1 MKSLTKNI
9 RNALILS
16 LIVILTIFLITIYKN
31 GINSIKFDLNYNY
44 ILILIA
50 VVIFLWVIETLRL
63 KIILNTFDYQ
73 IPFLSLIYIHLISLF
88 FSAITPF
95 GLGGFAMKVYLISKR
110 KSYDVGGVSALI
122 AIIYVINII
131 FTIIISIF
139 SIIFLK
145 RSDLME
151 MFYGRLI
158 SSIVIFILILSLLVF
173 FLIINHETIRNISIK
188 ILNLFKKL
196 SEEKKEKILN
206 TINKNYERYKNTILS
221 MGKLK
226 WKLIFLFLLTIL
238 YWVTLLSISP
248 ILIAS
253 LNIKTSFFNASI
265 LQFIYHFFVGWA
277 FTPGGSGISE
287 AIYSSLFLNLV
298 GLSNLTVLT
307 FLFKFFTY
315 YIYILI
321 GGILSVNE
329 VKKIG
334 DINKI
339 YDQ

>member
-1 MKSLTKNI
+1 LKSLTKNI
-9 RNALILS
+9 RNALIFS

-31 GINSIKFDLNYNY
+31 GINSIKFHLNYNY

-122 AIIYVINII
+122 TIIYVINII

-158 SSIVIFILILSLLVF
+158 NSIVIFILILSLLVF
-173 FLIINHETIRNISIK
+173 FLIINHEAIRNI
-188 ILNLFKKL
+188 
-196 SEEKKEKILN
+196 
-206 TINKNYERYKNTILS
+206 
-221 MGKLK
+221 
-226 WKLIFLFLLTIL
+226 
-238 YWVTLLSISP
+238 
-248 ILIAS
+248 
-253 LNIKTSFFNASI
+253 
-265 LQFIYHFFVGWA
+265 
-277 FTPGGSGISE
+277 
-287 AIYSSLFLNLV
+287 
-298 GLSNLTVLT
+298 
-307 FLFKFFTY
+307 
-315 YIYILI
+315 
-321 GGILSVNE
+321 
-329 VKKIG
+329 
-334 DINKI
+334 
-339 YDQ
+339 